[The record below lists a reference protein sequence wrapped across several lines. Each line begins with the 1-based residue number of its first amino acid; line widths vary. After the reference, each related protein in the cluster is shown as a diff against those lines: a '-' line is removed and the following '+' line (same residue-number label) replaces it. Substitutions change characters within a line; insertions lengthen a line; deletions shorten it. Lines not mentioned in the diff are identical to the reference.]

1 MVYLEAGDECVGLLM
16 EWRLVDCVLDV
27 FLCCSREQRSLSIM
41 GKAADTAG
49 METLELGFF
58 LLSQPPTRST
68 SPSATPGVS
77 VDIVPSFC

>member
-1 MVYLEAGDECVGLLM
+1 
-16 EWRLVDCVLDV
+16 
-27 FLCCSREQRSLSIM
+27 M
-41 GKAADTAG
+41 GKAADTAAFEFG
-49 METLELGFF
+49 F